1 MAQNTCEHLVRGGI
15 FDQVGGG
22 FHRYSTDS
30 QWVVPHFEK
39 MLYDNALLLATM
51 ARCWRRTADH
61 DPDRRDLYSHAARRT
76 VAWLN
81 REMRLPNGLYL
92 SLIHI

>member
-1 MAQNTCEHLVRGGI
+1 
-15 FDQVGGG
+15 
-22 FHRYSTDS
+22 
-30 QWVVPHFEK
+30 PHFEK

-61 DPDRRDLYSHAARRT
+61 DSDRRDLYSHAARRT

-81 REMRLPNGLYL
+81 REMRLPNGLYAAGL
-92 SLIHI
+92 DADSDDAAGHTHEGIYYLWNQDLITDALGT